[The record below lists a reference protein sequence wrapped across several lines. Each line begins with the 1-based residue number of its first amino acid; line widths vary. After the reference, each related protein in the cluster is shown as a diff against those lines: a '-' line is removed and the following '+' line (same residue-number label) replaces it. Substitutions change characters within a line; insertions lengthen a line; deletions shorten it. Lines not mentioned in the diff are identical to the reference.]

1 MRQIILRT
9 GLIAAQALGLVA
21 VSAGGVKADTNKDIQ
36 DFIGLIKQTGTKVQK
51 SEKCPGDTY
60 GFYQQPQKDGTGDRI
75 VFCTNNIDLE
85 DTSAVWEVLAHE
97 GAHVMQ
103 ACNGGLLWKDEY
115 HPRMLRNL
123 KERAPH
129 YAKILNQYRGRDKM
143 YELEAFDMELKTAQ
157 KVKRYFLEFC
167 KEEQQVPQTAEAQPA
182 PSGNNSSVGS
192 VLAVVGGEESFK
204 TLMAWASENLT
215 IQEQQQLMAILKSGD
230 IEQIKKTLLSL
241 QVRFNQDQSYQ
252 NYRLF

>member
-1 MRQIILRT
+1 MTQIFLRV
-9 GLIAAQALGLVA
+9 GLIAAQAFGLVCLTA
-21 VSAGGVKADTNKDIQ
+21 ARVHADTNKDIQ

-51 SEKCPGDTY
+51 SDKCPGDTY
-60 GFYQQPQKDGTGDRI
+60 GFYQQPQKDGTGDRL

-115 HPRMLRNL
+115 HPRILRNL

-129 YAKILNQYRGRDKM
+129 YAKILDQYRGRDKM
-143 YELEAFDMELKTAQ
+143 YELEAFDMELKTAE
-157 KVKRYFLEFC
+157 KVKRYFLAFC
-167 KEEQQVPQTAEAQPA
+167 KEEEAEPQTVEAEPA

-204 TLMAWASENLT
+204 TLMAWAAENLT

-230 IEQIKKTLLSL
+230 IEKIKKALIIL
-241 QVRFNQDQSYQ
+241 QARFNQSQSYQ
-252 NYRLF
+252 HYRLF

>member
-1 MRQIILRT
+1 MRL
-9 GLIAAQALGLVA
+9 GLITTHVLGLVA
-21 VSAGGVKADTNKDIQ
+21 VMANVAKADTNKDIE
-36 DFIGLIKQTGTKVQK
+36 DFIELIKQSGTKVQK
-51 SEKCPGDTY
+51 TDKCPGDTY
-60 GFYQQPQKDGTGDRI
+60 GFYQQPQKDGSGDRI
-75 VFCTNNIDLE
+75 VFCTNNINLE

-115 HPRMLRNL
+115 HPRILRNL

-129 YAKILNQYRGRDKM
+129 YAKILDQYRGRDKM

-157 KVKRYFLEFC
+157 KVIQNFLEFC
-167 KEEQQVPQTAEAQPA
+167 KKDKQRPQTAEAQSAPA
-182 PSGNNSSVGS
+182 GNNNSVDS

-204 TLMAWASENLT
+204 TLMAWAAENLT
-215 IQEQQQLMAILKSGD
+215 IQEQQQLMQILKSGN
-230 IEQIKKTLLSL
+230 IEQIKKALIAL
-241 QVRFNQDQSYQ
+241 QARFNQSQSFQ

>member
-1 MRQIILRT
+1 MTQIFLRV
-9 GLIAAQALGLVA
+9 GLIAAQAFGLVCLTA
-21 VSAGGVKADTNKDIQ
+21 ARVQADTNKDIQ

-51 SEKCPGDTY
+51 SDKCPGDTY
-60 GFYQQPQKDGTGDRI
+60 GFYQQPQKDGTGDRL

-115 HPRMLRNL
+115 HPRILRNL

-129 YAKILNQYRGRDKM
+129 YAKILDQYRGRDKM

-167 KEEQQVPQTAEAQPA
+167 KADEAPQVAETQTAPA
-182 PSGNNSSVGS
+182 GNSNAVGS

-204 TLMAWASENLT
+204 TLMAWAAENLT
-215 IQEQQQLMAILKSGD
+215 TQEQKQLMEILKSGN
-230 IEQIKKTLLSL
+230 IGKIKQVLLAL
-241 QVRFNQDQSYQ
+241 QARFNQSQSYQ

>member
-1 MRQIILRT
+1 MRHTLLRV
-9 GLIAAQALGLVA
+9 GLIAAQALGIVA

-36 DFIGLIKQTGTKVQK
+36 DFIGLIKQAGTKVQK
-51 SEKCPGDTY
+51 SDKCPGDTY

-129 YAKILNQYRGRDKM
+129 YAKILDQYRGRDKM

-167 KEEQQVPQTAEAQPA
+167 KDEASPQTAEVQPA
-182 PSGNNSSVGS
+182 PAGNNSSVGS

-215 IQEQQQLMAILKSGD
+215 VKEQQDLMLILKSGNV
-230 IEQIKKTLLSL
+230 EQIKKALLAL
-241 QVRFNQDQSYQ
+241 QAMFNQSQTYQ

>member
-1 MRQIILRT
+1 MRDILLRA
-9 GLIAAQALGLVA
+9 GLIVAQALGLVA
-21 VSAGGVKADTNKDIQ
+21 VSSGTVKADTNKDIQ

-51 SEKCPGDTY
+51 SDNCPGNTY
-60 GFYQQPQKDGTGDRI
+60 GFYQQQQEDGTGDRI

-167 KEEQQVPQTAEAQPA
+167 KEEEKSSQTAEAQPA
-182 PSGNNSSVGS
+182 PAGNNSSVGS

-204 TLMAWASENLT
+204 TLMAWASENLS
-215 IQEQQQLMAILKSGD
+215 IQEQKQLMDVLKSGD
-230 IEQIKKTLLSL
+230 LEQIKKALIGL
-241 QVRFNQDQSYQ
+241 QERFNQSQSYQ

>member
-1 MRQIILRT
+1 MRQILLRA

-21 VSAGGVKADTNKDIQ
+21 VSAGDVQADTNKDIQ
-36 DFIGLIKQTGTKVQK
+36 DFIELIKQTGTKVQK
-51 SEKCPGDTY
+51 SDKCPGDTY

-129 YAKILNQYRGRDKM
+129 YAKILDQYRGRDKM

-157 KVKRYFLEFC
+157 NVIRHFQEFC
-167 KEEQQVPQTAEAQPA
+167 KEEEEAPQTAEVQPA
-182 PSGNNSSVGS
+182 PAGNNSSVGS

-204 TLMAWASENLT
+204 TLMAWAAENLT
-215 IQEQQQLMAILKSGD
+215 IQEQQQVMAIIKSGD
-230 IEQIKKTLLSL
+230 IEKIKAVLLAL
-241 QVRFNQDQSYQ
+241 QSRFNQSQTYQ

>member
-1 MRQIILRT
+1 MRHLLLHL
-9 GLIAAQALGLVA
+9 GLIATPA
-21 VSAGGVKADTNKDIQ
+21 VSAVCLMAGTAQADTNKDIQ

-51 SEKCPGDTY
+51 SDKCPGDTY

-129 YAKILNQYRGRDKM
+129 YAKILDQYRGRDKM

-167 KEEQQVPQTAEAQPA
+167 IEEEEVPQAAEAQPA
-182 PSGNNSSVGS
+182 PAGNNGSVGS
-192 VLAVVGGEESFK
+192 VLAVVGGEEAFK
-204 TLMAWASENLT
+204 TLMAWAAENLN
-215 IQEQQQLMAILKSGD
+215 IQQQQQLMETLKSGD
-230 IEQIKKTLLSL
+230 INQIKKALLALQSL
-241 QVRFNQDQSYQ
+241 FNQSQTYQ